1 MAYFQL
7 TTSVRTLNRLQQIV
21 RVLAR
26 HGFGHVVER
35 INLGRYLP
43 LGKILRSA
51 HAEAAAAPPVSLGK
65 RIASVCSELGPTFV
79 KFAQALSTRADLAS
93 EDVLRE
99 LRKLQDQVPPFDSEA
114 ARSIIATEIGESADQ
129 CFASFDA
136 EPFAS
141 GSIGQVYHAQTK
153 SGDNVVVKVKR
164 PGIEEILHQDL
175 HILKWMAG
183 AAEQWLPELARIR
196 PVQIV
201 EEFELLLNQEMDYVS
216 EASATARFEEA
227 FEADA
232 HIHIP
237 HVYWNLTSS
246 SVLTLGQVRGE
257 SFEAIL
263 QGGHDKIDRKLLGK
277 RLVDMYLKQFFDMRL
292 FHADPHPGNFLISPP
307 ARIGLVDFGQIGT
320 ISDELAG
327 QLVIIVVAMIYREP
341 QIVVDVLYDLSAVE
355 TDTEPKALARDL
367 RRLLDKYHGLPL
379 KRLNLLTIFTEIAAV
394 IRQHNVT
401 LPRELVMVLKTLITI
416 AGVALRLD
424 PELDLVAELSPK
436 VRKLVA
442 GRFSPKKIV
451 RTTGVTL
458 WHLFSIM
465 RSAPAQLR
473 AVLRRVGKGKWQV
486 NIRHENLDR
495 LIDELDRSSNRL
507 SFSIVIAAIIVGS
520 SVVVSTN
527 TDFPVFGI
535 DIQWFGVAGYLV
547 AGLLGIRLLWA
558 IYRSGRLS

>member
-51 HAEAAAAPPVSLGK
+51 QAESASATPVSLGK

-79 KFAQALSTRADLAS
+79 KFAQTLSTRADLAS
-93 EDVLRE
+93 EDILRE
-99 LRKLQDQVPPFDSEA
+99 LRKLQDHVPPFDSEL
-114 ARSIIATEIGESADQ
+114 ARSIIATEIGESPDN
-129 CFASFDA
+129 CFASFDS

-153 SGDNVVVKVKR
+153 DGDNVVVKVKR
-164 PGIEEILHQDL
+164 PDIEEILQQDL

-201 EEFELLLNQEMDYVS
+201 EEFELLLKQEIDYIS

-227 FEADA
+227 FEDDS

-237 HVYWNLTSS
+237 HVHWNLTSA
-246 SVLTLGQVRGE
+246 SVLTLGQIRGE

-263 QGGHDKIDRKLLGK
+263 AGGHEKIDRKLLGK
-277 RLVDMYLKQFFDMRL
+277 RLVDMYVKQFFDMRM

-307 ARIGLVDFGQIGT
+307 ARIGLVDFGQVGT
-320 ISDELAG
+320 ITDELAG

-355 TDTEPKALARDL
+355 SDTDPKALVRDL

-458 WHLFSIM
+458 WHLFSII
-465 RSAPAQLR
+465 RSAPSQLR
-473 AVLRRVGKGKWQV
+473 SALRRLGKGKWQV

-495 LIDELDRSSNRL
+495 LINELDRSSNRM
-507 SFSIVIAAIIVGS
+507 SFAIVIAAIIVGS
-520 SVVVSTN
+520 SVVVSTD
-527 TDFPVFGI
+527 TEFPVFGI

>member
-26 HGFGHVVER
+26 HGFGHIVER

-51 HAEAAAAPPVSLGK
+51 KSEAEAAPTVSLGK
-65 RIASVCSELGPTFV
+65 RLAAVCSELGPTFV
-79 KFAQALSTRADLAS
+79 KFAQTISTRADLAP
-93 EDVLRE
+93 EDILRE
-99 LRKLQDQVPPFDSEA
+99 LRKLQDHVPPFDTET
-114 ARSIIATEIGESADQ
+114 ARAVIESEIGESPTQ

-153 SGDNVVVKVKR
+153 NGDNVVVKVKR
-164 PGIEEILHQDL
+164 PGIEDILLQDL

-183 AAEQWLPELARIR
+183 AAEQWIPELARLR

-201 EEFELLLNQEMDYVS
+201 EEFELLLKQEVDYVS

-227 FEADA
+227 FEDVA
-232 HIHIP
+232 HVHIP
-237 HVYWNLTSS
+237 HVHWNLTSS

-263 QGGHDKIDRKLLGK
+263 QGGHDEIDRKLLGK
-277 RLVDMYLKQFFDMRL
+277 RLVEMYVKQFFDMRL

-307 ARIGLVDFGQIGT
+307 SRIGLIDFGQVGT
-320 ISDELAG
+320 ISDEMTG
-327 QLVIIVVAMIYREP
+327 QLVIMVVAMIYREP
-341 QIVVDVLYDLSAVE
+341 QIFVDVLYDLNAIES
-355 TDTEPKALARDL
+355 DTNQKALVRDL

-379 KRLNLLTIFTEIAAV
+379 KRMNLLTIFTEIATV

-401 LPRELVMVLKTLITI
+401 LPNELVMVLKTLITI
-416 AGVALRLD
+416 GGVSLRLD

-451 RTTGVTL
+451 RTTGVTM
-458 WHLFSIM
+458 WHLFSIL

-473 AVLRRVGKGKWQV
+473 AMLRRLGTGKWQV

-495 LIDELDRSSNRL
+495 LINELDRSSNRL
-507 SFSIVIAAIIVGS
+507 SFSVVIAAIIVGS
-520 SVVVSTN
+520 SVVVSTD
-527 TDFPVFGI
+527 TEFPVLGI
-535 DIQWFGVAGYLV
+535 DIQWFGVAGYLI